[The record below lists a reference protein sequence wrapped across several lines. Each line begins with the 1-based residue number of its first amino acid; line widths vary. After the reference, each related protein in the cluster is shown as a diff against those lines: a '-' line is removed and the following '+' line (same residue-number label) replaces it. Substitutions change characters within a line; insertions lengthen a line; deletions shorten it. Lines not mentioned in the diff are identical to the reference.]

1 MRLPYCIV
9 AFVLLDHL
17 LCHSP
22 LQVAAQ
28 EKERFEK
35 ELAVKDSELEELRK
49 KVRVLE
55 GASYANTTVASEGAE
70 T

>member
-1 MRLPYCIV
+1 M
-9 AFVLLDHL
+9 
-17 LCHSP
+17 
-22 LQVAAQ
+22 AAQ